1 MTMAYLQS
9 DLRPSTAPAKA
20 VALSSV
26 ARGFFL
32 PRPARPRRHVLRFF
46 GVALAILFFL
56 VPGYLAAQATE
67 SLAIGILAADLAFLV
82 VVAGWSSVAGGD
94 RHR

>member
-1 MTMAYLQS
+1 MALLQH
-9 DLRPSTAPAKA
+9 DLPPSSASAKA
-20 VALSSV
+20 VAL
-26 ARGFFL
+26 APAMRGVL
-32 PRPARPRRHVLRFF
+32 RRPARPQRSALRFAA
-46 GVALAILFFL
+46 VLLAILFFV

-82 VVAGWSSVAGGD
+82 VVAGWSAVAGGD

>member
-1 MTMAYLQS
+1 MAFPQP
-9 DLRPSTAPAKA
+9 DLPASGTPAKA
-20 VALSSV
+20 MVLAPV
-26 ARGFFL
+26 MRGTL
-32 PRPARPRRHVLRFF
+32 RRPATTPRSAARFL
-46 GVALAILFFL
+46 AILLAILFFV

-82 VVAGWSSVAGGD
+82 VVAGWSAVAGGD